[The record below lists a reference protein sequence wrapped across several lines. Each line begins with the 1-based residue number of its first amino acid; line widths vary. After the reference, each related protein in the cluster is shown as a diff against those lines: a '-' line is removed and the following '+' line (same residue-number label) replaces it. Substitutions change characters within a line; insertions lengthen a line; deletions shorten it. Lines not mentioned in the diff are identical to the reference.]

1 MRQPVWL
8 RRLTQLV
15 KPYRLGIWAVAFACG
30 LGWAAWGEGADKSE
44 KPVGHPLAPQLMG
57 LLEQEIRTGLKDR
70 GIESNMN
77 RWRRYAAMKLD
88 STAGAYTNSE
98 ITGNC
103 RLRWYDQ
110 LLRNPLKAPAEAEK
124 FTRELHQAIRGNHR
138 GLEQVMVTAREKM
151 DCTQRQPRSF
161 TSPKSPDEAM
171 RIVEK
176 ALAGAQTNYAEAM
189 SPLSRGELGELWN
202 NLYAVLVS
210 QNRVGHTIQ
219 DRVTGRR
226 MCDLLERMDRD
237 RIYEA
242 ADALVPLANP
252 ELLKQLTAIPD
263 QGDVKVEGVAGSLVR
278 EIVTPAGK
286 IVVGGK
292 RDNTYSLDQMKDVN
306 VVIDLGGDDTYL
318 EGTCNVERP
327 VLIVIDLAGNDT
339 YRGSNP
345 GIQGGAIL
353 GASMWIDREGNDT
366 YRASDLAQGSC
377 VGGVGIL
384 IDYAGDDRYLGV
396 RRVQGQAVGGLG
408 MLLDRQGNDDYH
420 GAMWAQG
427 FGGPLGF
434 AVLDDLDGKDHYYSG
449 GAYRNSYYPETPG
462 YEGWGQGVGAG
473 IRQVACGGIGTMLD
487 GGGDDTYE
495 FDYMSHGGGY
505 WLGTGFARD
514 FGGNDRRLG
523 ATLKAYDGGQ
533 RTQESF
539 QRFSNGFGCHYA
551 SGFCFDDHGNDTYNG
566 TIMGLAFGWDL
577 AVGVL
582 CDFAGND
589 RYEATGGGTQ
599 GNGAQGSIGILF
611 DYDGD
616 DAYLGYG
623 QGFASSSISYHPASE
638 CGGNFS
644 FVIDYGG
651 KDSYGCGVQDNSINS
666 RGTEGGFLIDRPKRG
681 ETSPREAAQPIRKGA
696 MAGS

>member
-8 RRLTQLV
+8 CRLTQRV
-15 KPYRLGIWAVAFACG
+15 KPCQFGLWAVVFTFG
-30 LGWAAWGEGADKSE
+30 LGCAAWSEGADKAE
-44 KPVGHPLAPQLMG
+44 KSVGHPLASGLVE
-57 LLEQEIRTGLKDR
+57 LLEQEIRAGLKER
-70 GIESNMN
+70 GIESNMY

-88 STAGAYTNSE
+88 STAGPYSNSE

-103 RLRWYDQ
+103 RLRWFDQ
-110 LLRNPLKAPAEAEK
+110 MLRNPLKAPAEAEQ
-124 FTRELHQAIRGNHR
+124 FTRELHQAIRGDHH
-138 GLEQVMVTAREKM
+138 GLDQAMVAARKKM
-151 DCTQRQPRSF
+151 DCAQRQPQSF
-161 TSPKSPDEAM
+161 ASPKSPEEAL
-171 RIVEK
+171 RVVEK
-176 ALAGAQTNYAEAM
+176 SLAGAQTSYADAM
-189 SPLSRGELGELWN
+189 SPLSRGEVSELWN
-202 NLYAVLVS
+202 NLYPVLVG
-210 QNRVGHTIQ
+210 QNRVGHTVQ
-219 DRVTGRR
+219 DRVTARR

-237 RIYEA
+237 SIYDA
-242 ADALVPLANP
+242 ADALIPLADP
-252 ELLKQLTAIPD
+252 ELLRQLAAIPD
-263 QGDVKVEGVAGSLVR
+263 RGDVKVAGVVGSVVR

-286 IVVGGK
+286 IIIGGK
-292 RDNTYSLDQMKDVN
+292 GDNTYSLDKMGDVN

-318 EGTCNVERP
+318 EGSCNVERP
-327 VLIVIDLAGNDT
+327 VLVVIDLAGNDT

-353 GASMWIDREGNDT
+353 GVSMLIDREGNDT
-366 YRASDLAQGSC
+366 YKAGDVAQGSC

-384 IDYAGDDRYLGV
+384 IDFAGDDRYLGV
-396 RRVQGQAVGGLG
+396 RRAQGQALGGVGI
-408 MLLDRQGNDDYH
+408 LLDRGGNDDYH
-420 GAMWAQG
+420 AAMWAQG

-434 AVLDDLDGKDHYYSG
+434 GLLDDLDGKDHYYSG

-473 IRQVACGGIGTMLD
+473 IRQVACGGLGVMLD

-505 WLGTGFARD
+505 WLGMGFARD

-523 ATLKAYDGGQ
+523 ATLKAYDGGP

-551 SGFCFDDHGNDTYNG
+551 LGFCFDDEGNDTYNG

-577 AVGVL
+577 SVGVL

-589 RYEATGGGTQ
+589 RYEATGGYTQ

-616 DAYLGYG
+616 DTYLGYG

-651 KDSYGCGVQDNSINS
+651 KDSYGCGVQDNSINV

-681 ETSPREAAQPIRKGA
+681 ETEPRAAAQPPRKGA